1 MIQKYRQITD
11 AERAELESIGWWD
24 HFDFADVLKI
34 DLETSFE
41 FIHGRGQLLEQGAI
55 EQHPAMTA
63 QLHQIYYDPVAA
75 ALDLEAHA
83 AEYAL
88 GKDMDIQRM
97 IETIPAEA
105 KPDF

>member
-55 EQHPAMTA
+55 EQHPETQPGAT
-63 QLHQIYYDPVAA
+63 PV
-75 ALDLEAHA
+75 
-83 AEYAL
+83 
-88 GKDMDIQRM
+88 QFRFV
-97 IETIPAEA
+97 
-105 KPDF
+105 KPRKPN